1 MRADAGAARQANGL
15 YLSKFSDSLI
25 SMADNVG
32 IAVIVDLVG
41 SRRQPDRTAAQEHL
55 VNALTE
61 VNDVVPAL
69 QPLAPTIGDESQAA
83 YADLSSALYATLLLR
98 LALPY
103 PLDCRFGLGAG
114 TWQSVGSSDYGPMQ
128 DGPAWWAARD
138 AIVEAKAREV
148 RRHRSLRSWYG
159 VAEGMAADFP
169 PEGVTN
175 ALLMCR
181 DEIVSGMNDRSRR
194 LALGLLKGRTQVELA
209 KAEDISQSAVSQNLQ
224 RNGALALLGTIEVLR

>member
-1 MRADAGAARQANGL
+1 M
-15 YLSKFSDSLI
+15 SEH
-25 SMADNVG
+25 VG

-41 SRRQPDRTAAQEHL
+41 SRRQPDRAGAQKQLVAAL
-55 VNALTE
+55 AE
-61 VNDVVPAL
+61 VNDTVPAL

-83 YADLSSALYATLLLR
+83 YADLPAALQATLLLR

-114 TWQSVGSSDYGPMQ
+114 TWQNVGSSDYGHMQ

-148 RRHRSLRSWYG
+148 RRHKSLRSWYG
-159 VAEGMAADFP
+159 VADGMTPDFP
-169 PEGVTN
+169 PIGVTN

-209 KAEDISQSAVSQNLQ
+209 TMEGISQSAVSQNLQ
-224 RNGALALLGTIEVLR
+224 RNGSFALLGTTEVLS

>member
-1 MRADAGAARQANGL
+1 MTENA
-15 YLSKFSDSLI
+15 
-25 SMADNVG
+25 G

-41 SRRQPDRTAAQEHL
+41 SRRQPDRAGAQQQL
-55 VNALTE
+55 VDALAE
-61 VNDVVPAL
+61 VNDVIPAL

-83 YADLSSALYATLLLR
+83 YADLSAALHATLLLR

-114 TWQSVGSSDYGPMQ
+114 SWQSVGSSDYGPMQ

-159 VAEGMAADFP
+159 VADGRAADFP
-169 PEGVTN
+169 PVGVTN

-194 LALGLLKGRTQVELA
+194 LALGILKGRTQVELA
-209 KAEDISQSAVSQNLQ
+209 RTERISQSAVSQNLQ
-224 RNGALALLGTIEVLR
+224 RNGALALLGTIEALR

>member
-1 MRADAGAARQANGL
+1 MTENA
-15 YLSKFSDSLI
+15 
-25 SMADNVG
+25 G

-41 SRRQPDRTAAQEHL
+41 SRRQPDRAAAQEHL
-55 VNALTE
+55 VNALAE
-61 VNDVVPAL
+61 VNDAVPAL

-83 YADLSSALYATLLLR
+83 YADLSTALHATLLLR

-159 VAEGMAADFP
+159 VAVPPAWIFP
-169 PEGVTN
+169 STTN
-175 ALLMCR
+175 R
-181 DEIVSGMNDRSRR
+181 
-194 LALGLLKGRTQVELA
+194 
-209 KAEDISQSAVSQNLQ
+209 
-224 RNGALALLGTIEVLR
+224 

>member
-1 MRADAGAARQANGL
+1 MSGEHA
-15 YLSKFSDSLI
+15 
-25 SMADNVG
+25 G

-41 SRRQPDRTAAQEHL
+41 SRRQPDRGAAQQHL
-55 VNALTE
+55 VDALVE
-61 VNDVVPAL
+61 VNAAVPAL
-69 QPLAPTIGDESQAA
+69 QPLAPTIGDESQGA
-83 YADLSSALYATLLLR
+83 YAGLSAAMLATLLLR
-98 LALPY
+98 LTLPY

-114 TWQSVGSSDYGPMQ
+114 TWQNVGRSDYGPMQ

-138 AIVEAKAREV
+138 AIVEAKAREG
-148 RRHRSLRSWYG
+148 RRHKSLRTWYG
-159 VAEGMAADFP
+159 VADEKAADFAP
-169 PEGVTN
+169 VGVTN

-224 RNGALALLGTIEVLR
+224 RNGAFALLGSTEALR

>member
-1 MRADAGAARQANGL
+1 MTEHA
-15 YLSKFSDSLI
+15 
-25 SMADNVG
+25 G

-41 SRRQPDRTAAQEHL
+41 SRRQPDRAAAQQHL
-55 VNALTE
+55 VAALTE

-69 QPLAPTIGDESQAA
+69 QPMAPTIGDESQGA
-83 YADLSSALYATLLLR
+83 YADLSGALQATLLLR
-98 LALPY
+98 LALPH

-114 TWQSVGSSDYGPMQ
+114 AWQSVGSSDYGPMQ

-159 VAEGMAADFP
+159 VADGRTADFP
-169 PEGVTN
+169 PAGMTN

-224 RNGALALLGTIEVLR
+224 RNGAFALLGSTEVLR